1 MMKIYIQASSKKV
14 YTGSPGND
22 LTEAKDLEKN
32 KTFPA

>member
-1 MMKIYIQASSKKV
+1 MIKIYIPASSKKAD
-14 YTGSPGND
+14 TGSPGND